1 MNDVESRYLLERVH
15 QLEINT
21 SKLEEEKRKAEGQKI
36 KYEREVRILRSEL
49 ERLKT
54 PPLVVGT
61 IVDVVK
67 DDRVVIKSSTGPRF
81 VVNASQF
88 IKEEDLLPG
97 AQVALNQQTLAV
109 LSVLP
114 SSKDSAVYAME
125 IIDSPCIEY
134 DDIGGLASQIE
145 ELKETVELPL
155 RAPEKFERVGI
166 EPPKG
171 VLLTGPPG
179 TGKTLLAKAV
189 ANRTNSTFIRVIGSE
204 FVQKYIGEGA
214 RLVRETFKL
223 AKEKSPSIIF
233 IDEIDAIAARRFE
246 NGTSGDREV
255 QRTMMQLLA
264 EMDGFNPRGDI
275 KIIGATNRPDI
286 LDPAILRPGRFD
298 RIVMVPMPNFE
309 AKREIFLIHTA
320 KMNLLEMDFD
330 RLALLSDGATG
341 ADIKAIA
348 MEAGIFAIRE
358 DRDAVSMSDFEMGIQ
373 KVMGSGEK
381 DRKKELGV
389 MFA

>member
-341 ADIKAIA
+341 ADIKAIT